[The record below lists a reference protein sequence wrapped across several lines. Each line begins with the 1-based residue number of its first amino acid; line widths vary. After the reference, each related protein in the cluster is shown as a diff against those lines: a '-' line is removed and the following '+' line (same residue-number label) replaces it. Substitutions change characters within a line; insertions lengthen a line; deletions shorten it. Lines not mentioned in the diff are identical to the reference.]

1 MQNKK
6 MSNQPFGKGNTKL
19 NTALYI
25 RLSRDDGDKTESLS
39 IANQRLLLKEF
50 INKQD
55 DLCLYDEYVDDGFS
69 GTNFDRP
76 DFQRP
81 VLESKVACEAG
92 RNHGSEVFTKKDI
105 YL

>member
-1 MQNKK
+1 MENKIAGNNH
-6 MSNQPFGKGNTKL
+6 MGKNITKL

-39 IANQRLLLKEF
+39 VTNQRLLLKEF

-69 GTNFDRP
+69 GTNFARV
-76 DFQRP
+76 R
-81 VLESKVACEAG
+81 
-92 RNHGSEVFTKKDI
+92 
-105 YL
+105 